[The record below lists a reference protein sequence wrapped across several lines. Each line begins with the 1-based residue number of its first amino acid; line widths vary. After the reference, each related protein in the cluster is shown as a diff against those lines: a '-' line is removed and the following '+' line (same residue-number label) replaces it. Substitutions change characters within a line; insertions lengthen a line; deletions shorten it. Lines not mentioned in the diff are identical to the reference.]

1 MSTFLWNL
9 VLALL
14 WATVRGRVD
23 GPNLLT
29 GFVLGFILLS
39 FLELDRF
46 PSAYAA
52 HAWNL
57 VRLVCRVAWEVLIA
71 SLQVAFDI
79 ITPRIRAQ
87 PAIYRYEME
96 ARTEAEITLL
106 ALIVNFTPG
115 TLGLEVSE
123 DGKALYVHVMFA
135 TDRDTFSRRLHER
148 VEKPLLRVL
157 R

>member
-1 MSTFLWNL
+1 MSAFLWNL

-23 GPNLLT
+23 GPHLLT
-29 GFVLGFILLS
+29 GFVLGFLL
-39 FLELDRF
+39 LALMEPGRF

-52 HAWNL
+52 RAWGL
-57 VRLVCRVAWEVLIA
+57 VLLVGRVAWEVLIS
-71 SLQVAFDI
+71 SLQVAYDV
-79 ITPRIRAQ
+79 ITPGIRAQ
-87 PAIYRYEME
+87 PAIYRYELE

-106 ALIVNFTPG
+106 ALIVSYTPG

-123 DGKALYVHVMFA
+123 DGRALYVHVMFA
-135 TDRDTFSRRLHER
+135 TGRDAFSQRLRER
-148 VEKPLLRVL
+148 LEKPLLRVL